1 MRGTGVSLP
10 SLGRRLAGLAA
21 LTAVY
26 FVAAKLGLRVAV
38 VNPSATA
45 VWAPTGIALAAV
57 LVFGNRV
64 WPAIFAGA
72 FLANLTT
79 AGTALT
85 SIGIAVG
92 NTLEALIGAW
102 LVNRSGGGRDALEE
116 PRGVFTLALLAA
128 GLSTMVSATIGVA
141 CLAMGG
147 LADLADLGP
156 VWLTWWLGDAS
167 GDLVVAPV
175 LLVWSKRHDIHGRW
189 TEALEVAGILAAVAL
204 SAGIAF
210 AGLFAPAAHLPLS
223 FLCLPPLVWASYRFG
238 RRGAATA
245 VLIVAAIGIWGTVHG
260 RGTFA
265 VAPKQALLMLQV
277 YLGAVSVTSL
287 TLAAVVG
294 QRRSAEG
301 ELRQIAVSDALTG
314 LANYRR
320 LIAVIEQ
327 ELGHPGR
334 ISRRFSILFL
344 DLDGLKR
351 INDQYGHPVGNRAL
365 SRVAEALRRTCR
377 AIDTPARYGGDEFAV
392 VLPGADEVEARKVAQ
407 RIAER
412 LAADGEQPPVT
423 VSVGLAESPR
433 DGTTVNDLLAKADR
447 EQYAVKGRAPDR
459 SRRRAADATSTSSA
473 ES

>member
-1 MRGTGVSLP
+1 MRGTGVGLP
-10 SLGRRLAGLAA
+10 SLARRLAGLAA

-156 VWLTWWLGDAS
+156 VWLTWWLGD
-167 GDLVVAPV
+167 
-175 LLVWSKRHDIHGRW
+175 
-189 TEALEVAGILAAVAL
+189 
-204 SAGIAF
+204 
-210 AGLFAPAAHLPLS
+210 
-223 FLCLPPLVWASYRFG
+223 
-238 RRGAATA
+238 
-245 VLIVAAIGIWGTVHG
+245 
-260 RGTFA
+260 
-265 VAPKQALLMLQV
+265 
-277 YLGAVSVTSL
+277 
-287 TLAAVVG
+287 
-294 QRRSAEG
+294 
-301 ELRQIAVSDALTG
+301 
-314 LANYRR
+314 
-320 LIAVIEQ
+320 
-327 ELGHPGR
+327 
-334 ISRRFSILFL
+334 
-344 DLDGLKR
+344 
-351 INDQYGHPVGNRAL
+351 
-365 SRVAEALRRTCR
+365 
-377 AIDTPARYGGDEFAV
+377 
-392 VLPGADEVEARKVAQ
+392 
-407 RIAER
+407 
-412 LAADGEQPPVT
+412 
-423 VSVGLAESPR
+423 
-433 DGTTVNDLLAKADR
+433 
-447 EQYAVKGRAPDR
+447 
-459 SRRRAADATSTSSA
+459 
-473 ES
+473 